1 MKYFK
6 LFRMLID
13 NLKHLCYIWFMEKK
27 IIFYLVLLQKKIQK
41 INKYIKLITNLY
53 ILKLFNFYIED
64 LK

>member
-1 MKYFK
+1 
-6 LFRMLID
+6 ML
-13 NLKHLCYIWFMEKK
+13 
-27 IIFYLVLLQKKIQK
+27 YLVYGKKNNFLFSFTTKKIQK